1 VNFLIQQVCI
11 DSSDKGSVMTLLK
24 TQYVQFTNEEIELLT
39 TLMRGSADDPR
50 VNGLIGTCFWFKCY
64 DSDQEAELK
73 ARWTSIEKKLADFTE
88 KVE

>member
-1 VNFLIQQVCI
+1 
-11 DSSDKGSVMTLLK
+11 MTKLK

-39 TLMRGSADDPR
+39 SLMRGSADDPR

-73 ARWTSIEKKLADFTE
+73 ARWTSIEQKLAEFVGKSDE
-88 KVE
+88 D